1 MIREGTMC
9 IIEKYCDE
17 SRYRIELSQ
26 VRMKLNRFKALRI
39 ENSIENVGR
48 KLVDG

>member
-1 MIREGTMC
+1 MC
-9 IIEKYCDE
+9 IIKEYCDE

-39 ENSIENVGR
+39 ENSIENVGK

>member
-1 MIREGTMC
+1 MC
-9 IIEKYCDE
+9 IIEKYCDK
-17 SRYRIELSQ
+17 SKYRIELSQ

-48 KLVDG
+48 KLVGG